1 MSLLQVLD
9 SVGCVQPVKQK
20 SETASISLDESGN
33 IKDPLAGKILEI
45 LRVRN
50 RFNIKKG
57 QPHWS
62 GGFRDL
68 AFKVRVGFK
77 VTLLMLRR

>member
-1 MSLLQVLD
+1 MPRPQVLD
-9 SVGCVQPVKQK
+9 SVGRVQPVKK
-20 SETASISLDESGN
+20 SETASSAVNESGS
-33 IKDPLAGKILEI
+33 IKDPFAGKILEI

-50 RFNIKKG
+50 RFDMEKG

-77 VTLLMLRR
+77 VPLLMLCR